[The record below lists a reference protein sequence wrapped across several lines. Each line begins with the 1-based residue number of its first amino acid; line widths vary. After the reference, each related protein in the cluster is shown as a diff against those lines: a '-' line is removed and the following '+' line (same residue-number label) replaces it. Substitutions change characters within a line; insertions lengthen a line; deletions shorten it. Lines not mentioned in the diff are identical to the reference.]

1 MDLVVIKG
9 WDNVPVPAGVPC
21 LLCGEGTTA
30 SGVVVKTILALFIV
44 ELHLK

>member
-1 MDLVVIKG
+1 MSQSQQVSLVCDLV
-9 WDNVPVPAGVPC
+9 
-21 LLCGEGTTA
+21 CGEGTTA